1 MTTINPS
8 YSGVNLNTQFE
19 KLDFKNLKDL
29 IGKISDILAID
40 TTGQSQSG
48 KPQIE
53 APKEVRNYEIE
64 LSAIMSKIAE
74 TLKTSALD
82 QMDKNQELQK
92 VKFEKK
98 MEEMLEWLEE
108 SRQAEKWG
116 AFGRAMSYIGGAL
129 AIIGGALLIATGV
142 GAGLGAALIVGGVIG
157 ITDQVL
163 KDTGTLQGGIA
174 GGISTLL
181 EKAGMSEDAAKWL
194 GMALYFVILIGASAG
209 AGAAAGTTVGASVI
223 ANAGTKAASVAS
235 SAGSLAFRATSV
247 VSATAAKVGSSASN
261 TLVNTMQSLIKTM
274 AASGNM
280 TRTAITG
287 TTTVA
292 GLAGSGGNLGAGIT
306 ESASLTHLASAQEIA
321 AMIHEIG
328 LSLQMRKEDLEEA
341 MEYFLNAIARITNMI
356 SGKQEVAQAMVFIRT
371 GA

>member
-1 MTTINPS
+1 MTAINTS
-8 YSGVNLNTQFE
+8 YSGVNFNF
-19 KLDFKNLKDL
+19 DFDKQSIQNI
-29 IGKISDILAID
+29 IGKISDILAVD
-40 TTGQSQSG
+40 TTGNSQSG

-53 APKEVRNYEIE
+53 QPKEVRNYEIE

-74 TLKTSALD
+74 TLKASAID
-82 QMDKNQELQK
+82 QMEKNQELEK
-92 VKFEKK
+92 AKFEKK

-108 SRQAEKWG
+108 SRKAEKWG
-116 AFGRAMSYIGGAL
+116 AFGRIMSYVGGAL

-163 KDTGTLQGGIA
+163 KDTGTLQGGFA
-174 GGISTLL
+174 GGIATLL
-181 EKAGMSEDAAKWL
+181 EKAGMSEDAAKWV

-209 AGAAAGTTVGASVI
+209 AGAAAGTTAGTAAI
-223 ANAGTKAASVAS
+223 ANAGSKVAGAASS
-235 SAGSLAFRATSV
+235 IGSAAFKATSA
-247 VSATAAKVGSSASN
+247 VSATAARAGQTASQQLASS
-261 TLVNTMQSLIKTM
+261 MQSFIKTM

-292 GLAGSGGNLGAGIT
+292 GVAGAGGNLGAGIT
-306 ESASLTHLASAQEIA
+306 EAESLTHLASAQEIA

-328 LSLQMRKEDLEEA
+328 LTLQMRKEDLEEA
-341 MEYFLNAIARITNMI
+341 MEYFMNAIARIANMI
-356 SGKQEVAQAMVFIRT
+356 AGKQEVAQAMVFIRT